1 MRDCLAIY
9 LIYFFNLCNINGTK
23 KLEINKNIMLDIEAL
38 SMQFEDFYLNCLNT
52 KMKLIFILPI
62 YIFIKKI

>member
-9 LIYFFNLCNINGTK
+9 LIYFFDLCNINGTK

-38 SMQFEDFYLNCLNT
+38 SMQFEDFYLNCLN
-52 KMKLIFILPI
+52 KKIKLIFILLI